1 MAMKYLIIFLALVP
15 LLALSDSSDDKAG
28 VVSVSDY
35 RSATFGFRFRSNPA
49 KWYGWPEI
57 DETYP
62 HAALGAL
69 SASGY
74 GAVVMPFCWTG
85 PRPTERAVISVMLE
99 QFGEDYPT
107 EFIQEETPI
116 KTAGVSGQY
125 MVGRDKVDDDEFE
138 YHIRIAMND
147 SCAYT
152 LAGWGEQGERHM
164 RRDLQKLW
172 DEFVIM
178 DTATATL
185 GEFSSDDERAGN
197 AYHLNSLGL
206 YYFETRAYRDA
217 YRFFS
222 QASDMDVADSA
233 YLTNALRSLV
243 EIDAYKE
250 AYEWLALRLANHPD
264 DQATISWDAWLAY
277 QNDDPEKA
285 MRIYGELFAD
295 GFREDNEFSVY
306 IEMLADAGSW
316 QRLDADFEAYAEEG
330 MTETLLL
337 LKTSVLSRRGRHE
350 EALAI
355 LDEMQAGRP
364 FNADLVYQQI
374 EVLYEAGN
382 PAEVLRLAESLIDNG
397 FRSLESYY
405 YKGDAEYQL
414 RSYLKARESFETA
427 LTYSPTHSTVREY
440 LDAINSVLGED
451 DNSAIASYI
460 APVPLPKELQKIVSK
475 VDYDKTI
482 AGYGAFYLS
491 KLVGFHFDG
500 GETLTQTI
508 VRQIKITDD
517 NGISNF
523 STLEFDFDPGVEQ
536 LYVNSLTV
544 SNAGGEQIAAGDPD
558 TYYITNSENSY
569 EASNE
574 QTVHIPVPSLA
585 VGVVIE
591 AMVTRQISV
600 EAGEFPLE
608 QIYLSAER
616 PVDYSA
622 VFVSGDID
630 NIQFETQG
638 IKKPRKKG
646 GALIWHTSDPLVYRW
661 EPLQPYYDQILPW
674 VYIGTVDSDWG
685 LAGNNYL
692 AEIEGKLDISK
703 TAAQAGRMVEGVE
716 SAARRIEILS
726 AFVQQEVHYEA
737 IEFGRRAYIP
747 KTARETLRDRYGDC
761 KDHAV
766 LLYSML
772 KANDIP
778 AQLALVNLNQ
788 QVLPGLP
795 NIDQFDHMIVT
806 VDTADGRLFIDPTDK
821 DLHLGRLSPRSM
833 AANYALVLDTESQL
847 IRIPE
852 YEAGHVGL
860 RVEREIGRDEDGY
873 LSVIE
878 IGRFS
883 GYQAA
888 ELRGQLR
895 DIETSEMLISMQRW
909 VADRYTDAEVSDY
922 FVENVFDASKDLII
936 ELQYRLPIDD
946 DGTFEVPGFFETHY
960 FEYERVA
967 DRRFPFEQVFP
978 LRVSAVTAL
987 KFSATDTL
995 TVAADKPD
1003 SDETRFGNWRKKID
1017 RGPDSWV
1024 ISLDYVADTSRF
1036 DPDDYRDFAEF
1047 HRRLVGSIEQP
1058 LILN

>member
-1 MAMKYLIIFLALVP
+1 MKYLVILLALVP
-15 LLALSDSSDDKAG
+15 TLVLSDKSDG
-28 VVSVSDY
+28 ETETVPVSDY
-35 RSATFGFRFRSNPA
+35 RSDVFGFRFRSNSA
-49 KWYGWPEI
+49 MWHGWPEI

-62 HAALGAL
+62 HAVLGAL
-69 SASGY
+69 SESGY
-74 GAVVMPFCWTG
+74 GAVVMSFCWAG
-85 PRPTERAVISVMLE
+85 PRPAENAVVSVMLE
-99 QFGEDYPT
+99 QFGEEYPT
-107 EFIQEETPI
+107 DFVKEETAI
-116 KTAGVSGQY
+116 KSTSVSGRY
-125 MVGRDKVDDDEFE
+125 MVGRDTIDDSEFE
-138 YHIRIAMND
+138 YHIRIVMND

-152 LAGWGEQGERHM
+152 LAGWGAQGERRM

-172 DEFVIM
+172 DDFVVMDAASATRGEF
-178 DTATATL
+178 ATA
-185 GEFSSDDERAGN
+185 SERAGN
-197 AYHLNSLGL
+197 AYHLNSMGL
-206 YYFETRAYRDA
+206 YFFEARAYRDA

-222 QASDMDVADSA
+222 QASDMDVTDSA

-243 EIDAYKE
+243 EIEAFRE
-250 AYEWLALRLANHPD
+250 AYEWLAPRLVNHND
-264 DQATISWDAWLAY
+264 DHAPKSWDAWLAY
-277 QNDDPEKA
+277 QNGDAEKA

-295 GFREDNEFSVY
+295 GYREDSDFSVY
-306 IEMLADAGSW
+306 IEMLADAGLW
-316 QRLDADFEAYAEEG
+316 QRLDTEFAAYSEDG
-330 MTETLLL
+330 MTETMLL
-337 LKTSVLSRRGRHE
+337 LKTSLLSRRGRHE

-355 LDEMQAGRP
+355 LAEMQQDRP

-374 EVLYEAGN
+374 EVEYEAGN
-382 PAEVLRLAESLIDNG
+382 LGEVLRLAESLIDNG
-397 FRSLESYY
+397 YRSLESYY

-414 RSYLKARESFETA
+414 RSYLKARESFEIA
-427 LTYSPTHSTVREY
+427 LTYSPTHSTIKEY
-440 LDAINSVLGED
+440 LDAINSALGED
-451 DNSAIASYI
+451 DNSAIASYL
-460 APVPLPKELQKIVSK
+460 APVPLPAELQAVVNK
-475 VDYDKTI
+475 VDFGKAV

-500 GETLTQTI
+500 GEMLMKTI

-536 LYVNSLTV
+536 LYVNSVTV
-544 SNAGGEQIAAGDPD
+544 RNAVGEQIAVGDPD
-558 TYYITNSENSY
+558 SYYITSAENGY

-585 VGVVIE
+585 VGVVVE
-591 AMVTRQISV
+591 ATVTKRISV
-600 EAGEFPLE
+600 DAGSFPLE
-608 QIYLSAER
+608 QIYMSAER
-616 PVDYSA
+616 PVVYSA
-622 VFVSGDID
+622 VFVSGDIGS
-630 NIQFETQG
+630 IHFESQG
-638 IKKPRKKG
+638 IRKPRKKG
-646 GALIWHTSDPLVYRW
+646 GVLIWDTSDPLVYRW

-685 LAGNNYL
+685 LAGKNYL

-703 TAAQAGRMVEGVE
+703 TAAQAARMVEGID
-716 SAARRIEILS
+716 SAARRIEVLS

-772 KANDIP
+772 KASDIP

-806 VDTADGRLFIDPTDK
+806 VDTDDGRLFIDPTDK
-821 DLHLGRLSPRSM
+821 DLHLGRLSPRLM
-833 AANYALVLDTESQL
+833 AANYALVLDEKSEL

-852 YEAGHVGL
+852 YEDAQVGL
-860 RVEREIGRDEDGY
+860 RVDREIGRDEDGY
-873 LSVIE
+873 LSVVE

-883 GYQAA
+883 SYQAA

-895 DIETSEMLISMQRW
+895 DIETSEMLPSMQRW
-909 VADRYTDAEVSDY
+909 VADRYNDAEVSDY
-922 FVENVFDASKDLII
+922 LVENIFDASKDLII
-936 ELQYRLPIDD
+936 ELQYRLPIDE

-960 FEYERVA
+960 FQYERVA
-967 DRRFPFEQVFP
+967 ERRFPFEQVFP

-987 KFSATDTL
+987 KFGAADTL
-995 TVAADKPD
+995 SVAADKPD
-1003 SDETRFGNWRKKID
+1003 SDETRFGNWRKRIEQ
-1017 RGPDSWV
+1017 GPDSWV

>member
-1 MAMKYLIIFLALVP
+1 MRYLIIFLALVP
-15 LLALSDSSDDKAG
+15 MLALSEQSGDEAE
-28 VVSVSDY
+28 VVAVSDF

-57 DETYP
+57 NETYP
-62 HAALGAL
+62 YAALGAL
-69 SASGY
+69 SDSGY
-74 GAVVMPFCWTG
+74 GTVVIPFCWAG
-85 PRPTERAVISVMLE
+85 PRPTEHAVFSVMLE
-99 QFGEDYPT
+99 QFGEEYPT
-107 EFIQEETPI
+107 DFIREETPI
-116 KTAGVSGQY
+116 KRADLSGRY
-125 MVGRDKVDDDEFE
+125 MVGRDTIDDDEFE
-138 YHIRIAMND
+138 YHIRIVMND
-147 SCAYT
+147 SCAYA

-172 DEFVIM
+172 DEFVVV
-178 DTATATL
+178 DSATAKL
-185 GEFSSDDERAGN
+185 GEFSSHDESVSN
-197 AYHLNSLGL
+197 AYHLNSMGL
-206 YYFETRAYRDA
+206 KYFEARAYRDA

-222 QASDMDVADSA
+222 QASEVDVADSA

-243 EIDAYKE
+243 EIDAFKE
-250 AYEWLALRLANHPD
+250 AYDWLAPRLVNHPD
-264 DQATISWDAWLAY
+264 DQAVTSWDAWLAY
-277 QNDDPEKA
+277 QNDDAEKA
-285 MRIYGELFAD
+285 MRIYAELFAD
-295 GFREDNEFSVY
+295 GFREDNG
-306 IEMLADAGSW
+306 LWD
-316 QRLDADFEAYAEEG
+316 RLDTEFAAYSKEG
-330 MTETLLL
+330 ITETLLL
-337 LKTSVLSRRGRHE
+337 LKTTVLSRRGRHA

-355 LDEMQAGRP
+355 LDEMQSGRP

-397 FRSLESYY
+397 YRSLESYY

-427 LTYSPTHSTVREY
+427 LTYSPTHSTVKEY
-440 LDAINSVLGED
+440 LSAIDSVLGED

-460 APVPLPKELQKIVSK
+460 APVPLPKELRKIVSK

-482 AGYGAFYLS
+482 DGYGAFYLS

-500 GETLTQTI
+500 GQTLTKTI

-517 NGISNF
+517 NGISSF

-536 LYVNSLTV
+536 LYVNTLTV
-544 SNAGGEQIAAGDPD
+544 SNAAGEQIGVGDPD
-558 TYYITNSENSY
+558 SYYITNSENSY

-585 VGVVIE
+585 VGVVVE
-591 AMVTRQISV
+591 ATVTKRISV
-600 EAGEFPLE
+600 EAGDFPLE
-608 QIYLSAER
+608 QVYLSAER

-630 NIQFETQG
+630 NINFEIQG
-638 IKKPRKKG
+638 VKKARTKN
-646 GALIWHTSDPLVYRW
+646 GALIWDTTNPLVYRW

-674 VYIGTVDSDWG
+674 VYIGTVDNDWG
-685 LAGNNYL
+685 LAGKNYL

-703 TAAQAGRMVEGVE
+703 TAAQAGRMVEGVD
-716 SAARRIEILS
+716 SAERRIEILS

-737 IEFGRRAYIP
+737 IEFGRRAFIP

-778 AQLALVNLNQ
+778 AQLALVNLNK

-806 VDTADGRLFIDPTDK
+806 VDTRDGRLFIDPTDK

-852 YEAGHVGL
+852 YEAGQVGL

-895 DIETSEMLISMQRW
+895 EIETSEMLPSMQRW
-909 VADRYTDAEVSDY
+909 VADRYSDAEVSDY
-922 FVENVFDASKDLII
+922 FVENVFDASNDLII

-987 KFSATDTL
+987 KFSATETL
-995 TVAADKPD
+995 SVAADKPD
-1003 SDETRFGNWRKKID
+1003 SDETRFGNWRKRID
-1017 RGPDSWV
+1017 QGPDSWV

-1047 HRRLVGSIEQP
+1047 HRRLVSSIEQP